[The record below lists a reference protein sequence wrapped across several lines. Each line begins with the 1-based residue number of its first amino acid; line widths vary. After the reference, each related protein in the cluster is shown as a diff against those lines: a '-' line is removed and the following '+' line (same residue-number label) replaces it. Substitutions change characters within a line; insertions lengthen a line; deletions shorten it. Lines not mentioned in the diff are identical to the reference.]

1 MLAEK
6 SNDKVI
12 ISERTKKLAK
22 TPQKRLLTAFN
33 RTGGIL
39 YHPMQNNLLKR
50 IIMNTKEFLLD
61 LCDVINNNSEY
72 MTIEKF
78 REKYKDLQ
86 FSYDSD
92 RYGCSCISICDKDY
106 KNEWLITANHVYAS
120 KWNK

>member
-1 MLAEK
+1 MVIGLI
-6 SNDKVI
+6 SPI
-12 ISERTKKLAK
+12 IS
-22 TPQKRLLTAFN
+22 
-33 RTGGIL
+33 I
-39 YHPMQNNLLKR
+39 NLLKLT
-50 IIMNTKEFLLD
+50 IMNTKEFLED

-72 MTIEKF
+72 MTIDKF

>member
-1 MLAEK
+1 M
-6 SNDKVI
+6 
-12 ISERTKKLAK
+12 
-22 TPQKRLLTAFN
+22 TAFYKL
-33 RTGGIL
+33 GDKL
-39 YHPMQNNLLKR
+39 YHPMQNNPLKQ

-92 RYGCSCISICDKDY
+92 RYGCPCISICDKDY
-106 KNEWLITANHVYAS
+106 KNEWMITANHVYSS
-120 KWNK
+120 K

>member
-1 MLAEK
+1 MTKWLLA
-6 SNDKVI
+6 
-12 ISERTKKLAK
+12 SEQTLAK

-33 RTGGIL
+33 RLGGIL
-39 YHPMQNNLLKR
+39 YHPIQNNLLKL
-50 IIMNTKEFLLD
+50 IIMNTKQFLED

-78 REKYKDLQ
+78 RDKYKDFQ

-92 RYGCSCISICDKDY
+92 RYDCSCISICDKDY
-106 KNEWLITANHVYAS
+106 KNEWLITVNHVYAS